1 MFDEE
6 YDNWKSRG
14 IFQTLEA
21 ISVNAKSGSERQ
33 SEQEVVDKLL
43 AETQECLPI
52 SKYVNETIRNLEIL
66 VKSDK

>member
-1 MFDEE
+1 DEE

-21 ISVNAKSGSERQ
+21 ISANAKSYGERQ
-33 SEQEVVDKLL
+33 SEQELVDKLL

-52 SKYVNETIRNLEIL
+52 SKYVTETIKNLEIPT
-66 VKSDK
+66 KYDN

>member
-6 YDNWKSRG
+6 YENWKSRG

-21 ISVNAKSGSERQ
+21 ISANARSGSEKQ
-33 SEQEVVDKLL
+33 PVKEVVDKLL

-52 SKYVNETIRNLEIL
+52 NKYVIENIRNLGL
-66 VKSDK
+66 L